1 MNRPAEPSQSAVAVP
16 RLRKRREYVAMRG
29 GDRIVKPGFVL
40 VSRRRGAGEPGPALR
55 RFGFTVTKRIGNAVE
70 RNRIRRRLK
79 EAARHA
85 SVGRLDGGFDH
96 VLIGRRAALA
106 LEFAALVDDL
116 AGGLDRAAT
125 MASKPRRGR
134 RRRGGTK
141 D

>member
-1 MNRPAEPSQSAVAVP
+1 MTRPAQPRHSAVAVP

-29 GDRIVKPGFVL
+29 GERIVKPGFVL
-40 VSRRRGAGEPGPALR
+40 VTRRRAGREAAPAGR
-55 RFGFTVTKRIGNAVE
+55 RVGFTVTKRTGNAVE

-85 SVGRLDGGFDH
+85 LVGRLGGCFDH

-106 LEFAALVDDL
+106 QDFGVLVGDL
-116 AGGLDRAAT
+116 AGSLDRAAT
-125 MASKPRRGR
+125 MVSKPRRVR
-134 RRRGGTK
+134 RRRSSTK